1 MPNYAAFVS
10 LLAVLF
16 YFYTGVAVA
25 RARAK
30 SGLNWDANSRP
41 PRFRALF
48 PRAG

>member
-25 RARAK
+25 RAREIQ
-30 SGLNWDANSRP
+30 G
-41 PRFRALF
+41 
-48 PRAG
+48 